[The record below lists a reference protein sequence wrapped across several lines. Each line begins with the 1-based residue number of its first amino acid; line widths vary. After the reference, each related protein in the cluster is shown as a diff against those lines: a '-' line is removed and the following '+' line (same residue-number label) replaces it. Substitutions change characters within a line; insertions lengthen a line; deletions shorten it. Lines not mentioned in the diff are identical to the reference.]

1 MHVYRKGEAVFRSDN
16 MSTIS
21 VIKEV
26 LSKETTKKNIP
37 VKISHGIQEGLLANS
52 IPGSWYLVPLLRN
65 ISETLAQESYM
76 LGCQKKKKNSVTK
89 VVSGLL

>member
-1 MHVYRKGEAVFRSDN
+1 MHLYRKGEAVFRSDN

-37 VKISHGIQEGLLANS
+37 VKISHGIQEGLLADN
-52 IPGSWYLVPLLRN
+52 ILGWRYLVAMLRN
-65 ISETLAQESYM
+65 KI
-76 LGCQKKKKNSVTK
+76 
-89 VVSGLL
+89 